1 VCKITYRKVI
11 KMKFTK
17 LLAII
22 LVVVS
27 CIGVFAACGNSG
39 KGSEEETT
47 AGGEVERFDY
57 FSAKMSDYVTV
68 DSALYKNAGV
78 TISTEFLVDDA
89 AVDKYIQTALYRYRK
104 VQNNAAQVTD
114 KPIEFGDTAF
124 IYYRGE
130 LDGKEFAGGS
140 NFDSDKPYELGIGS
154 NNFIEGFEDGLIGV
168 VPSETSKDKPF
179 ALEVTFPENYKED
192 LAGKDVIFYVW
203 VVYKVDYELPE
214 LTNEFVTNTL
224 KFKTEE
230 EDAVAAYK
238 QNIKE
243 GLEQYRDAAI
253 KNEIWED
260 LLDGAV
266 LIKYPETEVQY
277 FYDSYMEQYEYY
289 KGYYENIGYTF
300 TSFDDF
306 VIQYLGLDKGADWKA
321 ETLANS
327 QLDVLQNLVSHA
339 IAQQEGIEVTAE
351 DRQDAIDYYMDY
363 YSNYGQTITEEELI
377 EAVGER
383 LINEYAL
390 FEKVNKF
397 LVDNCAVTY
406 QD

>member
-1 VCKITYRKVI
+1 
-11 KMKFTK
+11 MKFTK

-22 LVVVS
+22 LAALT
-27 CIGVFAACGNSG
+27 CISVFAACDSNG
-39 KGSEEETT
+39 GSEEETT
-47 AGGEVERFDY
+47 SKGEVERFDY
-57 FSAKMSDYVTV
+57 FSANMSEYVTI
-68 DSALYKNAGV
+68 DSALYKDSSV
-78 TISTEFLVDDA
+78 TINSEFRVDDA
-89 AVDKYIQTALYRYRK
+89 AVEKYIQSALYKYRK

-114 KPIEFGDTAF
+114 KPIAFGDTAF

-140 NFDSDKPYELGIGS
+140 NFDDAKPYELGIGS
-154 NNFIEGFEDGLIGV
+154 GRFIPGFEDGLIGV
-168 VPSETSKDKPF
+168 VPSETSKDKPY
-179 ALEVTFPENYKED
+179 ALEVTFPENYGKEE
-192 LAGKDVIFYVW
+192 LNGKDVIFYVW
-203 VVYKVDYELPE
+203 VVYKVEYALPE
-214 LTNEFVTNTL
+214 LTNDFVTNTL

-238 QNIKE
+238 QNIKA
-243 GLEQYRDAAI
+243 GLEQYRDAEV
-253 KNEIWED
+253 KNALWET
-260 LLDGAV
+260 LLDETV

-289 KGYYENIGYTF
+289 KSYYENSGYKF
-300 TSFDDF
+300 ASFDDF

-351 DRQDAIDYYMDY
+351 DRQDAIDYYTEY
-363 YSNYGQTITEEELI
+363 YKNYGQTITEEELI
-377 EAVGER
+377 KAVGER

-397 LVDNCAVTY
+397 LVDNCNITY
-406 QD
+406 ED